1 MTWLVTTLNPS
12 IVPTFG
18 SGFNGHG
25 DGALLSPLV
34 LALSSTF
41 CDETSTLRSGLLVR
55 QHLAAVL
62 LQDVLAQSTIDA
74 VTLTHVDSLT
84 YTSLQSEQGHTC
96 SRSLS
101 EGTDFYVW
109 REKQPDLALVEVRRG
124 EAARDP
130 DVRDVLRGGG
140 GVLLDGLQ
148 VGEERREDVDGV
160 TLELRGGER
169 QDDEGGQHQHQTAVL
184 VVRRVLRGSHRTALR

>member
-1 MTWLVTTLNPS
+1 MS
-12 IVPTFG
+12 
-18 SGFNGHG
+18 
-25 DGALLSPLV
+25 
-34 LALSSTF
+34 LSSTIRGGAP
-41 CDETSTLRSGLLVR
+41 TLRSRLLAH

-62 LQDVLAQSTIDA
+62 LQDVLVQPTIDA
-74 VTLTHVDSLT
+74 VTHAHVDSLT
-84 YTSLQSEQGHTC
+84 YTSLQNEQGHTC

-109 REKQPDLALVEVRRG
+109 REEQTDLGLVEVRRG

-148 VGEERREDVDGV
+148 VGEERRVDVDGV
-160 TLELRGGER
+160 ALGLRRGGR

-184 VVRRVLRGSHRTALR
+184 VVRGVLRGSHRTALR